1 MTIIHFKSFK
11 KMEFSHFLYLESR
24 KNGDFFFTTRAF
36 FCCGTLFQIYAAF
49 VSSLF
54 PSPNQRLNTENW
66 WCRAFRFSTTAN
78 KQSSS
83 WQSPV
88 PLFCTFVLSSRKRER
103 ETKNRRLFYL
113 HTHDHEQLYK
123 TRKCI
128 KSSNAASKPL

>member
-24 KNGDFFFTTRAF
+24 KNGEFFYYESIFLLRNAISNLCCFRFFAF
-36 FCCGTLFQIYAAF
+36 PISKSKAILKIGDAAF
-49 VSSLF
+49 RNS
-54 PSPNQRLNTENW
+54 
-66 WCRAFRFSTTAN
+66 AN

-128 KSSNAASKPL
+128 KSSNVASKPL